1 VEDDDT
7 GHKRSL
13 TAILQHLK
21 EHEPDFN
28 PDSMMRSIE
37 DIAVKAA
44 ISVQPGLAHAYRSC
58 CPEDL
63 ENGMCF

>member
-44 ISVQPGLAHAYRSC
+44 ISV
-58 CPEDL
+58 
-63 ENGMCF
+63 